1 MRQPILFNKIIII
14 SSLNQKTVFFLF
26 FIFGLI
32 TTFVTKPYK
41 IKKMKT
47 PIMFKNLIS
56 VMSVL
61 LLAVFSLIAIR
72 CTPPPPEPPIS
83 DAYKSKLITKEEARV
98 LFDEYSRTNNMILT
112 QARNGNPDSRWYWFS
127 LEEMESY
134 IQYVKEN
141 ADKQNLKDVGIRIYL
156 GKYPENHPSDK
167 MAKPEF
173 AGYQTVFLMPTS
185 KMTQD
190 SISSRQRRGVIT
202 DENQDVEN
210 IQPMNMTNLSPPPN
224 SLTNTMN

>member
-1 MRQPILFNKIIII
+1 
-14 SSLNQKTVFFLF
+14 
-26 FIFGLI
+26 
-32 TTFVTKPYK
+32 
-41 IKKMKT
+41 MKT
-47 PIMFKNLIS
+47 PILFKNLLSYFGALI
-56 VMSVL
+56 
-61 LLAVFSLIAIR
+61 LAVFSLCVIR
-72 CTPPPPEPPIS
+72 CTPPPPTPPPPVS

-112 QARNGNPDSRWYWFS
+112 KARNGNPDSRWYWFS

-156 GKYPENHPSDK
+156 GKYPENHPQNR

-224 SLTNTMN
+224 SMTNTMN